1 MRRCY
6 FSIMNRMGGIL
17 AGLGYSTIFGFSFLM
32 TKEALEVLNP
42 MELLAMRFIIAAL
55 LMSILVIS
63 GIIQVDFKGKPI
75 GLLALMCLFQPI
87 AYFTFETYGLANAA
101 TNVAGIILGALP
113 AGVAIMEALL
123 LKERLSALQSAGLSI
138 SIVGVILVA
147 VFGQG
152 HNTETKPIGIIFLT
166 GSMLSAVF
174 FNIASKK
181 AAESFSPVERTFAMM
196 WSAAICFFIPALFEN
211 IKGKGNISHLFGE
224 WNRIAGVWGG
234 ILYLGILS
242 SVGAFF
248 LINYSLSQL
257 KASQSAV
264 FTNLVTVIT
273 VLAGVLIRKE
283 QFSWS
288 QGLSVILIIL
298 GIAVVNSSFKEK
310 AKS

>member
-1 MRRCY
+1 
-6 FSIMNRMGGIL
+6 
-17 AGLGYSTIFGFSFLM
+17 
-32 TKEALEVLNP
+32 
-42 MELLAMRFIIAAL
+42 
-55 LMSILVIS
+55 
-63 GIIQVDFKGKPI
+63 
-75 GLLALMCLFQPI
+75 
-87 AYFTFETYGLANAA
+87 
-101 TNVAGIILGALP
+101 
-113 AGVAIMEALL
+113 
-123 LKERLSALQSAGLSI
+123 
-138 SIVGVILVA
+138 
-147 VFGQG
+147 
-152 HNTETKPIGIIFLT
+152 
-166 GSMLSAVF
+166 MLSAVF

-211 IKGKGNISHLFGE
+211 IKGKGNISYLFGE

>member
-1 MRRCY
+1 
-6 FSIMNRMGGIL
+6 
-17 AGLGYSTIFGFSFLM
+17 
-32 TKEALEVLNP
+32 
-42 MELLAMRFIIAAL
+42 
-55 LMSILVIS
+55 
-63 GIIQVDFKGKPI
+63 
-75 GLLALMCLFQPI
+75 
-87 AYFTFETYGLANAA
+87 
-101 TNVAGIILGALP
+101 
-113 AGVAIMEALL
+113 
-123 LKERLSALQSAGLSI
+123 
-138 SIVGVILVA
+138 
-147 VFGQG
+147 
-152 HNTETKPIGIIFLT
+152 
-166 GSMLSAVF
+166 
-174 FNIASKK
+174 
-181 AAESFSPVERTFAMM
+181 
-196 WSAAICFFIPALFEN
+196 
-211 IKGKGNISHLFGE
+211 LFGE

>member
-1 MRRCY
+1 
-6 FSIMNRMGGIL
+6 
-17 AGLGYSTIFGFSFLM
+17 M

-55 LMSILVIS
+55 LMSILVIA

-123 LKERLSALQSAGLSI
+123 LKERLSALQSAGLSM

-248 LINYSLSQL
+248 LINYFSLST
-257 KASQSAV
+257 QSLTICGV
-264 FTNLVTVIT
+264 HQPCNGHNG
-273 VLAGVLIRKE
+273 AGWSLDPKE

>member
-1 MRRCY
+1 
-6 FSIMNRMGGIL
+6 MNKMGGIL
-17 AGLGYSTIFGFSFLM
+17 AGIGYSTIFDFSFLM

-42 MELLAMRFIIAAL
+42 MELLAMRFVIAAL
-55 LMSILVIS
+55 LMSILAIA
-63 GIIQVDFKGKPI
+63 GIIKLNFKGKPI
-75 GLLALMCLFQPI
+75 RLLALMCLFQPI
-87 AYFTFETYGLANAA
+87 AYFTFETYGLANSA

-123 LKERLSALQSAGLSI
+123 LKERLNTLQSIGLAM
-138 SIVGVILVA
+138 SIVGVIFVA

-152 HNTETKPIGIIFLT
+152 YNNETKPIGVLFLT

-174 FNIASKK
+174 YNIASKK

-196 WSAAICFFIPALFEN
+196 WSAAICFSIPALWEN
-211 IKGKGNISHLFGE
+211 IKGKGNLGYLFGE
-224 WNRIAGVWGG
+224 WNRTAGVWGG
-234 ILYLGILS
+234 IVYLGILS

-298 GIAVVNSSFKEK
+298 GIAVANSSFRDK